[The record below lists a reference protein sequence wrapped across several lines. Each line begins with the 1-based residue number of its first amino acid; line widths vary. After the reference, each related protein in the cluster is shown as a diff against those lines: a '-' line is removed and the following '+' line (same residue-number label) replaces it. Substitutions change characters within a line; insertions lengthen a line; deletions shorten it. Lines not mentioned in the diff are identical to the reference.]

1 MSAGP
6 AGLEKL
12 SQRQA
17 DSRTVH
23 RDSPG
28 GETDLEHSKDTLTDK
43 SADPDPEGDAPP
55 APPAAFPSS
64 SSSRRLGFLG
74 CFRWNAQPHPL
85 GVVVLTNKQKSP
97 SFPHGQANH
106 SNSAGPRMQGPHP
119 LIPQLGGRKGS
130 YHIDLSE

>member
-55 APPAAFPSS
+55 AP
-64 SSSRRLGFLG
+64 RL
-74 CFRWNAQPHPL
+74 
-85 GVVVLTNKQKSP
+85 P
-97 SFPHGQANH
+97 SFPAPAAEGLGSWGA
-106 SNSAGPRMQGPHP
+106 
-119 LIPQLGGRKGS
+119 LGGM
-130 YHIDLSE
+130 LSPTPWGLSSLQTNRRAPVSPMAKLITQTQQGHGCKARIP